1 MEIIFLIFIWFLS
14 GIISAAVAANKGR
27 SGCGWF
33 ILGVLLGP
41 LGVILALGVSQNQGA
56 LERGSIQSGEKKR
69 CPYCAELIR
78 AEAIRCRYCG
88 EGVDQKAPERIDS
101 E

>member
-1 MEIIFLIFIWFLS
+1 MEIVLVWILF
-14 GIISAAVAANKGR
+14 GIVSAVIASNKGR

-41 LGVILALGVSQNQGA
+41 FGLILALVVSKKV
-56 LERGSIQSGEKKR
+56 EKVEKDAVEGGTMKK
-69 CPYCAELIR
+69 CPYCAELIK

-88 EGVDQKAPERIDS
+88 QSLENRP
-101 E
+101 